1 MAATVIPLNELRL
14 GAVLP
19 AAIYDVNNAGVM
31 LLNRGLKLTKDN
43 LDRLRVRG
51 ITAVS
56 IDSRHV
62 SAIWANQSGP
72 ATQVRLRKHY
82 LAEQRRQQETTK
94 QPLTNRLQKPPQRE
108 YNEALAEQ
116 FASHTR
122 EHSESVQSFYKQ
134 LQTVARMR
142 ADSLRDVSNDSI
154 DMLLSDLD
162 LFVKSAIENVGV
174 TEHSE
179 HSCKVAKLAMS
190 IAAVLG
196 FTQDDVCQLGI
207 GCMVSRAGISPEI
220 QALLETPRK
229 LTALERLEIKK
240 YPVQTW
246 HVLDKISD
254 LSNTAR
260 QVAWQINERW
270 NGQGYPRGRTGKQI
284 HPLARIAAVADV
296 FIALTSDRPQR
307 LALTPYR
314 AVTQMLEET
323 QQGFFEP
330 QAIRGLLRTTCL
342 FPIGSYVELSNGLV
356 AVVARN
362 DPDAYDLP
370 LVRPLYDLSGA
381 EVPESYIDLKTESDI
396 RIIDAISAEEIQ
408 TRLSQRELNER
419 ALSDDM
425 DWADALAID

>member
-19 AAIYDVNNAGVM
+19 AAIYDVDNPGVM
-31 LLNRGLKLTKDN
+31 LLNRGMKVTRDN
-43 LDRLRVRG
+43 LDRLRARNVS
-51 ITAVS
+51 AVS

-62 SAIWANQSGP
+62 NAVWANQVGT
-72 ATQVRLRKHY
+72 ATQVRLQKHY
-82 LAEQRRQQETTK
+82 LAEQRRQQQSTQ
-94 QPLTNRLQKPPQRE
+94 QPLTNRLKKPPQQE
-108 YNEALAEQ
+108 YNEVLAEQ
-116 FASHTR
+116 FATNAR
-122 EHSESVQSFYKQ
+122 EHNECLQGFYQQ
-134 LQTVARMR
+134 LQTAGRLR
-142 ADSLRDVSNDSI
+142 ADSLRDVSLDSI

-162 LFVKSAIENVGV
+162 LFVKSTIENVGK
-174 TEHSE
+174 TQLSE

-220 QALLETPRK
+220 QALIESPRK

-246 HVLDKISD
+246 HVLDKITD

-307 LALTPYR
+307 LALTPYK
-314 AVTQMLEET
+314 AITQMLMET

-330 QAIRGLLRTTCL
+330 QSIRGLLRTTCL

-362 DPDAYDLP
+362 DSDSYDRP
-370 LVRPLYDLSGA
+370 LVRPLYDLRGA
-381 EVPESYIDLKTESDI
+381 EVSDTYVDLRTETDI
-396 RIIDAISAEEIQ
+396 QIIDAISAEDIQ
-408 TRLSQRELNER
+408 TRLGQREMAEQS
-419 ALSDDM
+419 LSNDM
-425 DWADALAID
+425 DWADELVLD

>member
-19 AAIYDVNNAGVM
+19 AAIYDVNSPGVM
-31 LLNRGLKLTKDN
+31 LLNRGMKITKDN
-43 LDRLRVRG
+43 LDRLRARNVS
-51 ITAVS
+51 AVS

-62 SAIWANQSGP
+62 NAVWSNQVGTS
-72 ATQVRLRKHY
+72 TQVRLQKHY
-82 LAEQRRQQETTK
+82 LAEQRRQQQSTQ
-94 QPLTNRLQKPPQRE
+94 QPLTNRLKKPPQRE

-116 FASHTR
+116 FANQAR
-122 EHSESVQSFYKQ
+122 EHSECLQGFYKQ
-134 LQTVARMR
+134 LQLAGRLR
-142 ADSLRDVSNDSI
+142 ADSLRDVSLDSI

-162 LFVKSAIENVGV
+162 LFVKSTIENVGK
-174 TEHSE
+174 TELYE
-179 HSCKVAKLAMS
+179 HSCKVAKLAMC

-196 FTQDDVCQLGI
+196 FSQDDVCQLAI

-220 QALLETPRK
+220 QALLESPRK

-307 LALTPYR
+307 DALTPY
-314 AVTQMLEET
+314 AAITQMLQET

-342 FPIGSYVELSNGLV
+342 FPIGSYVELSNGFI
-356 AVVARN
+356 AVVVRN
-362 DPDAYDLP
+362 DSDAYDLP
-370 LVRPLYDLSGA
+370 LVRPLYDLSGSD
-381 EVPESYIDLKTESDI
+381 VPESYIDLKDDSNI
-396 RIIDAISAEEIQ
+396 RIVDAISAEDVQ
-408 TRLSQRELNER
+408 ARLAERELEEKT
-419 ALSDDM
+419 LTDDM